1 MLQLFKYKYEER
13 AMSKQGGKQYGMTSS
28 GVIVPVPP
36 GYQIPKGHAPTPQE
50 IQSGDSAGNMLRR
63 LAQTIIEWREALPED
78 AQPVVTAIAS
88 GGVSVIVERMTQ
100 ESHHGIRI
108 EGNINGNPCML
119 LVHQANLEL
128 LCYIEKVQEVE
139 FRRKIGFII
148 DGEETEV

>member
-1 MLQLFKYKYEER
+1 MLQLFKNKYKER
-13 AMSKQGGKQYGMTSS
+13 AMSEHDGKTYGLTSG

-36 GYQIPKGHAPTPQE
+36 GYKIPKGHVPTAEQAH
-50 IQSGDSAGNMLRR
+50 SNDSAGGMLRR

-78 AQPVVTAIAS
+78 AQPVITAIAS
-88 GGVSVIVERMTQ
+88 GGVSVLVERMTQ

-108 EGNINGNPCML
+108 EGNMNGNPCML

-128 LCYIEKVQEVE
+128 LCYIEKIKEVE

>member
-1 MLQLFKYKYEER
+1 
-13 AMSKQGGKQYGMTSS
+13 MSNKGDKTFGMTKS
-28 GVIVPVPP
+28 GLILP
-36 GYQIPKGHAPTPQE
+36 GYQIPKSQRAPHPDE
-50 IQSGDSAGNMLRR
+50 AGDSAGGMLRR

-78 AQPVVTAIAS
+78 AQPVITAIAS
-88 GGVSVIVERMTQ
+88 GGAQIIVERMSQ

-108 EGNINGNPCML
+108 EGKIGDNPCML

-128 LCYIEKVQEVE
+128 LCFIEKVQKVE

>member
-1 MLQLFKYKYEER
+1 
-13 AMSKQGGKQYGMTSS
+13 MSKANSKAYGLTSGGL
-28 GVIVPVPP
+28 IVP
-36 GYQIPKGHAPTPQE
+36 GYQIPKSHAPAH
-50 IQSGDSAGNMLRR
+50 IDDANDSAGGMLRR
-63 LAQTIIEWREALPED
+63 LAQTILEWREELPED
-78 AQPVVTAIAS
+78 AQPVITAIAS
-88 GGVSVIVERMTQ
+88 GGVQIMVERMSQ

-108 EGNINGNPCML
+108 EGAMNGNPCML